1 MPDWNN
7 DGNYD
12 WQDSAM
18 DYMVYKSVTGGGGGS
33 GSGGGCLSFIGTGF
47 IILLV
52 LYLLGS
58 CSI

>member
-18 DYMVYKSVTGGGGGS
+18 DYMVYKSVTGCGGGS
-33 GSGGGCLSFIGTGF
+33 GSGGGCSSIIVIG
-47 IILLV
+47 LV
-52 LYLLGS
+52 ILYLLSALGS
-58 CSI
+58 CMG